1 MTKQR
6 TYDRIARVY
15 DLLDLPFERRRYRP
29 IRPGLFQGLGGE
41 ILDAG
46 VGTGRNVPFY
56 PAGARVV
63 GIDISPRMLARAR
76 RRRDRLGLAVELR
89 QEDVTRTGFAD
100 DRFDHVVAT
109 FLFCVLDPADQL
121 PALRELKR
129 ICRPG
134 GRIRLLEYRWSED
147 PRRRFVRRLWLPWV
161 RFAYGAAFDRDTGR
175 HVEAAGLALVRSQFL
190 YEDMIELLELR
201 A

>member
-1 MTKQR
+1 MP
-6 TYDRIARVY
+6 A
-15 DLLDLPFERRRYRP
+15 
-29 IRPGLFQGLGGE
+29 
-41 ILDAG
+41 
-46 VGTGRNVPFY
+46 GRNMPFY

-63 GIDISPRMLARAR
+63 GIDLSPRMLGRAR
-76 RRRDRLGLAVELR
+76 RRRDRLRLEVELR

-129 ICRPG
+129 VCRPG
-134 GRIRLLEYRWSED
+134 DRIRLLEYRWSED
-147 PRRRFVRRLWLPWV
+147 PRRRFVQRLWLPWI
-161 RFAYGAAFDRDTGR
+161 RFAYGATFDRDTGR
-175 HVEAAGLALVRSQFL
+175 HAEAAGLALVCSQFL